1 MKRALPLVFAFAA
14 LVAAFSLGQDSG
26 ITLGVEETTR
36 FYTQM
41 APPCVPSM
49 PYEAPIP
56 TG

>member
-1 MKRALPLVFAFAA
+1 VRRTLAGVFVVAA
-14 LVAAFSLGQDSG
+14 LVAAYSLGQDRG

-36 FYTQM
+36 FYWDM
-41 APPCVPSM
+41 RLPCVPST